1 VNPLLNVLQRLGALF
16 HRWPGVVRICH
27 GLVGADRRLLAR
39 APKPE
44 QTAHTAMG
52 VLMLLAALWTGV
64 GMSLKVGA
72 ALSTGPGWLLHA
84 VLFVFFA
91 ALSLGMEVV
100 VLSTLKPGRKN
111 LIALRLVM
119 SLTLVCLQVLPLA
132 VMAFQGRID
141 LELHKDTLTNVAA
154 AQGLSAKA
162 RGLDTLQ
169 AKAKDLQSK
178 ADQAQR
184 SLQSPG
190 AAPQAVV
197 DAEAAVGASQAKV
210 TQANKALEDARR
222 RAANLRAKLGDPKLP
237 DEQRVRIEGAL
248 KSANERILTRQG
260 ELNAADAA
268 AENARSEHAAAQRAW
283 RASLEAG
290 AKEADDAVRVHEAA
304 VAQAAGQQASDVA
317 RAEQLAGRAHTSAFF
332 TSLGKLFELAIRDV
346 TVLLPLLFCALV
358 AGIIDLLPLAT
369 KVELLNGVHARGTA
383 TREAVETE
391 RLNLYRDQ
399 ARLMAAEGRLQAQ
412 QRHDAMAKWVE
423 ADQGATQA
431 QEYALEAQQ
440 RLDRSRLNASAEL
453 ITAHAEVTRA
463 ALENLREVQA
473 LAEANPALGS
483 VWRSQL
489 AALIEALAP
498 GDMPTKAAAAPA
510 H

>member
-1 VNPLLNVLQRLGALF
+1 MSVFLTLASRLGAFF
-16 HRWPGVVRICH
+16 HRWPGLVRICH

-72 ALSTGPGWLLHA
+72 ALSTEPGLLLQA

-100 VLSTLKPGRKN
+100 VLSTLKSGHRN

-154 AQGLSAKA
+154 AQGLSARA
-162 RGLDTLQ
+162 RGLDALQ
-169 AKAKDLQSK
+169 IKAKELQSK
-178 ADQAQR
+178 ADHAQR

-190 AAPQAVV
+190 LAPQAVV
-197 DAEAAVGASQAKV
+197 DAEAAVSASQARV
-210 TQANKALEDARR
+210 TQATKALEDARR
-222 RAANLRAKLGDPKLP
+222 RAAGLRMKLGDAKLS
-237 DEQRVRIEGAL
+237 DEQRVRLEAAL
-248 KSANERILTRQG
+248 KSANERILTRQSD
-260 ELNAADAA
+260 LNAADAA

-283 RASLEAG
+283 RASLEAS
-290 AKEADDAVRVHEAA
+290 AKEADDAVRVHEAT

-332 TSLGKLFELAIRDV
+332 TSLGKLFELAARDI
-346 TVLLPLLFCALV
+346 TVALPLLFCALV

-369 KVELLNGVHARGTA
+369 KLALLNGVHARGTA

-412 QRHDAMAKWVE
+412 QRYDALAKWVE

-440 RLDRSRLNASAEL
+440 GLDRSRLNASAEL

-463 ALENLREVQA
+463 ALEKLREVQS
-473 LAEANPALGS
+473 LAEASPALGA
-483 VWRSQL
+483 VWRAQL
-489 AALIEALAP
+489 ATLIEALSP
-498 GDMPTKAAAAPA
+498 GDGPAKAAAVPA
-510 H
+510 Q